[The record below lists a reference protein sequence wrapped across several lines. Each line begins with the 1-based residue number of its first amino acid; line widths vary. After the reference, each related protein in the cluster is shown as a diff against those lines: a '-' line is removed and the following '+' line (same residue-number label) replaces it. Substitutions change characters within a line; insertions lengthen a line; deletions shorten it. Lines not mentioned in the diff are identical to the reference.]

1 MDGAMAVETRKKM
14 LDRAASD
21 KMRAHGYHWP
31 FPASGYITKTAKGYD
46 LMPAMW
52 QPNL

>member
-1 MDGAMAVETRKKM
+1 MDGNQAVTTRKM
-14 LDRAASD
+14 LLDRASAD

-31 FPASGYITKTAKGYD
+31 FPASGYIVKTATGYD